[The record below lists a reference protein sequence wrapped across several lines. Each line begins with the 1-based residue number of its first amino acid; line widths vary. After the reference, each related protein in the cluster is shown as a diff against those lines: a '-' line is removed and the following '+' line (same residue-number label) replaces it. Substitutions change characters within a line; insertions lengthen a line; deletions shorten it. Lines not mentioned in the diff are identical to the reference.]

1 METPLKVLRQ
11 RRTDW
16 IITWRQNKVRWGLLY
31 YLVGL
36 IVSCLFMFF
45 EEKFFPL
52 PVPYLHKSLMI
63 VLWIPCITVLVSIA
77 ATNRRQLLNPADNT
91 DPPPEEVVPQGFFER
106 YAQPIF
112 ALLMFATWSAGYFFI
127 ASITL
132 EHTTHQ
138 LPTLAWERNT
148 PLVPEYVFIYLAIYP
163 TFLLPFL
170 FIHQKDFFRLFSFA
184 YINVMCV
191 CYLVYLFYPVSI
203 QRPELIVHSFSTWVL
218 GIVYGADRP
227 WNCFPS
233 LHVAM
238 SLLAALTILEVRRV
252 RGILTLLLTVWIAYS
267 TVLIKQHYVLDVV
280 AAMVLTLGIYF
291 IYFRRQIM
299 NTLFEN
305 ILRAEESLEQW
316 INRQI
321 DSRMWDSL
329 NGPLKK
335 RISEMVQSMIDTA
348 LETREESRDRQARKT
363 PERKSHRDPPEE
375 KP

>member
-1 METPLKVLRQ
+1 MQTPLKVLRQ

-16 IITWRQNKVRWGLLY
+16 IITWRQNKVRWVLFY

-45 EEKFFPL
+45 EERYFPL
-52 PVPYLHKSLMI
+52 PASYLQKSLMI
-63 VLWIPCITVLVSIA
+63 VAWIPCLTVLVSIA
-77 ATNRRQLLNPADNT
+77 VTNRGQLLNAADP
-91 DPPPEEVVPQGFFER
+91 DPPPEATAPQDFFQR

-127 ASITL
+127 SSIT
-132 EHTTHQ
+132 EAHTTHQ
-138 LPTLAWERNT
+138 LPTLAWEQNA
-148 PLVPEYVFIYLAIYP
+148 PLVPEYVFIYLTIYP
-163 TFLLPFL
+163 VFLLPFL

-191 CYLVYLFYPVSI
+191 CYIVYLVYPVSI
-203 QRPELIVHSFSTWVL
+203 ERPPLAGHSFSTWVL
-218 GIVYGADRP
+218 GIVYGADHP

-238 SLLAALTILEVRRV
+238 SLLAALTILEVRRI

-280 AAMVLTLGIYF
+280 AAMVLTLAIYF
-291 IYFRRQIM
+291 IYFRGQIL

-305 ILRAEESLEQW
+305 ILQAEETLEHW

-335 RISEMVQSMIDTA
+335 RVSEMVQAMIESA
-348 LETREESRDRQARKT
+348 MENREKGLDPDRPA
-363 PERKSHRDPPEE
+363 PEQKPHGDLPAE

>member
-16 IITWRQNKVRWGLLY
+16 IITWRQNKVRWALLY

-45 EEKFFPL
+45 EETFFPL
-52 PVPYLHKSLMI
+52 PVSYLHKSLMI
-63 VLWIPCITVLVSIA
+63 VLWIPSITVLVSIA
-77 ATNRRQLLNPADNT
+77 VTNRRELLNPDDM
-91 DPPPEEVVPQGFFER
+91 DPPLEEAAPQDFFER

-148 PLVPEYVFIYLAIYP
+148 PLAPEYVFIYLAIYP

-191 CYLVYLFYPVSI
+191 CYLVHLFYPVSI
-203 QRPELIVHSFSTWVL
+203 QRPELVVDSFSTWVL

-238 SLLAALTILEVRRV
+238 SLLAALTILEVRRI

-267 TVLIKQHYVLDVV
+267 TVLIKQHYILDVV
-280 AAMVLTLGIYF
+280 AAMALTLGIYF

-305 ILRAEESLEQW
+305 ILRAEETLEHW

-335 RISEMVQSMIDTA
+335 RISEMVQSMIDAA
-348 LETREESRDRQARKT
+348 LEGRGADRDADHPRP
-363 PERKSHRDPPEE
+363 PERKPPGDIPAE